1 MKRNK
6 IGGIIF
12 TIFIVVVIAVS
23 IIQSNRGRVSVEE
36 EVTTGKGSNISLIE
50 LDGTIAGS
58 SGLSG
63 SGIISP
69 KDVESLLNEAK
80 KDSSSALIISINSP
94 GGSVEPTQEIYN
106 SIERFKEKSGKKV
119 YVWMKEVAASG
130 GYYLSCSADKIVAMP
145 TTLTGSIGVIM
156 NLVNSEELLKKIG
169 VSLYTIKSGK
179 YKDMGSISR
188 PLTNEERA
196 IFQNIIDESYNQ
208 FLKVVSEGRNIPLDQ
223 LKNLAQGQVFTGI
236 KAKEVG
242 LIDEVGDLEDTIAL
256 VKKDLNIK
264 GEPKIITHKKRVSF
278 FSLLEN
284 VIPYT
289 QLDLL
294 KSLKPL
300 TVEYMM
306 VP

>member
-12 TIFIVVVIAVS
+12 TIFIIVVIAVS
-23 IIQSNRGRVSVEE
+23 IIQSNRGKVSVEE
-36 EVTTGKGSNISLIE
+36 EVTIGKGNNISLIE
-50 LDGTIAGS
+50 LEGTIAGS
-58 SGLSG
+58 SSLMGD
-63 SGIISP
+63 GIISP
-69 KDVESLLNEAK
+69 QEVDSLLNEAK
-80 KDSSSALIISINSP
+80 KDSSAALIISINSP

-119 YVWMKEVAASG
+119 YVWMKEIAASG
-130 GYYLSCSADKIVAMP
+130 GYYLSCGADKIVAMP

-242 LIDEVGDLEDTIAL
+242 LIDEIGDLEDTIAL
-256 VKKDLNIK
+256 VKKDLNLK
-264 GEPKIITHKKRVSF
+264 GEPKIITHKRRVSF

-300 TVEYMM
+300 TIEYLM

>member
-12 TIFIVVVIAVS
+12 TIFIIVVIAVS
-23 IIQSNRGRVSVEE
+23 IIQSNRGKVSVEE
-36 EVTTGKGSNISLIE
+36 EVTIGKGNNISLIE
-50 LDGTIAGS
+50 LEGTIAGS
-58 SGLSG
+58 SSLMGD
-63 SGIISP
+63 GIISP
-69 KDVESLLNEAK
+69 QEVDSLLNEAK
-80 KDSSSALIISINSP
+80 KDSSAALIISINSP

-130 GYYLSCSADKIVAMP
+130 GYYLSCGADKIVAMP

>member
-12 TIFIVVVIAVS
+12 TIFIIVVIAVS
-23 IIQSNRGRVSVEE
+23 IIQSNKGKVSVEE
-36 EVTTGKGSNISLIE
+36 EVTIEKGNNISLIE
-50 LDGTIAGS
+50 LEGTIAGS
-58 SGLSG
+58 SSLMGD
-63 SGIISP
+63 GIISP
-69 KDVESLLNEAK
+69 QEVESLLNEAK

-130 GYYLSCSADKIVAMP
+130 GYYLSCGADKIVAMP

-242 LIDEVGDLEDTIAL
+242 LIDEIGDLEDTIAL
-256 VKKDLNIK
+256 VKKDLNLK
-264 GEPKIITHKKRVSF
+264 GEPKIITHKRRVSF

-300 TVEYMM
+300 TIEYLML
-306 VP
+306 P

>member
-12 TIFIVVVIAVS
+12 TIFIIVVIAVS
-23 IIQSNRGRVSVEE
+23 IIQSNRGKVSVEE
-36 EVTTGKGSNISLIE
+36 EVTIGKGNNISLIE
-50 LDGTIAGS
+50 LEGTIAGS
-58 SGLSG
+58 SSLMGD
-63 SGIISP
+63 GIISP
-69 KDVESLLNEAK
+69 QEVESLLNEAK

-130 GYYLSCSADKIVAMP
+130 GYYLSCGADKIVAMP

-242 LIDEVGDLEDTIAL
+242 LIDEIGDLEDTIAL
-256 VKKDLNIK
+256 VKKDLNLK
-264 GEPKIITHKKRVSF
+264 GEPKIITHKRRVSF

-300 TVEYMM
+300 TIAYLML
-306 VP
+306 P

>member
-12 TIFIVVVIAVS
+12 TIFIIVVIAVS
-23 IIQSNRGRVSVEE
+23 IIQSNRGKVSVEE
-36 EVTTGKGSNISLIE
+36 EVTIGKGNNISLIE
-50 LDGTIAGS
+50 LEGTIAGS
-58 SGLSG
+58 SSLMGD
-63 SGIISP
+63 GIISP
-69 KDVESLLNEAK
+69 QEVDSLLNEAK

-119 YVWMKEVAASG
+119 YVWMKEIAASG
-130 GYYLSCSADKIVAMP
+130 GYYLSCGADKIVAMP

-242 LIDEVGDLEDTIAL
+242 LIDEIGDLEDTIAL
-256 VKKDLNIK
+256 VKKDLNLK
-264 GEPKIITHKKRVSF
+264 GEPKIITHKRRVSF

-300 TVEYMM
+300 TIEYLML
-306 VP
+306 P

>member
-1 MKRNK
+1 L
-6 IGGIIF
+6 
-12 TIFIVVVIAVS
+12 TIPIAVS
-23 IIQSNRGRVSVEE
+23 IIQSNRGKVSVEE
-36 EVTTGKGSNISLIE
+36 EVTIGKGNNISLIE
-50 LDGTIAGS
+50 LEGTIAGS
-58 SGLSG
+58 SSLMGD
-63 SGIISP
+63 GIISP
-69 KDVESLLNEAK
+69 QEVDSLLNEAK

-130 GYYLSCSADKIVAMP
+130 GYYLSCGADKIVAMP

-169 VSLYTIKSGK
+169 VSFYTIKSGK

-208 FLKVVSEGRNIPLDQ
+208 FLKVVSEGRNNPLDQ

-242 LIDEVGDLEDTIAL
+242 LIDEIGDLEDTIAL
-256 VKKDLNIK
+256 VKKDLNLK
-264 GEPKIITHKKRVSF
+264 GEPKIITHKRRVSF

-300 TVEYMM
+300 TIEYLM

>member
-12 TIFIVVVIAVS
+12 TIFIIVVIAVS
-23 IIQSNRGRVSVEE
+23 IIQSNRGKVSVEE
-36 EVTTGKGSNISLIE
+36 EVTIGKGNNISLIE
-50 LDGTIAGS
+50 LEGTIAGS
-58 SGLSG
+58 SSLMGD
-63 SGIISP
+63 GIISP
-69 KDVESLLNEAK
+69 QEVDSLLNEAK

-130 GYYLSCSADKIVAMP
+130 GYYLSCGADKIVAMP

-242 LIDEVGDLEDTIAL
+242 LIDEIGDLEDTIAL
-256 VKKDLNIK
+256 VKKDLNLK
-264 GEPKIITHKKRVSF
+264 GEPKIITHKRRVSF

-300 TVEYMM
+300 TIEYLM

>member
-12 TIFIVVVIAVS
+12 TIFIIVVIAVS
-23 IIQSNRGRVSVEE
+23 IIQSNRGKVSVEE
-36 EVTTGKGSNISLIE
+36 EVTIGKGNNISLIE
-50 LDGTIAGS
+50 LEGTIAGS
-58 SGLSG
+58 SSLMGD
-63 SGIISP
+63 GIISP
-69 KDVESLLNEAK
+69 QEVESLLNEAK

-130 GYYLSCSADKIVAMP
+130 GYYLSCGADKIVAMP

-242 LIDEVGDLEDTIAL
+242 LIDEIGDLEDTIAL
-256 VKKDLNIK
+256 VKKDLNLK
-264 GEPKIITHKKRVSF
+264 GEPKIITHKRRVSF

-300 TVEYMM
+300 TIEYLML
-306 VP
+306 P

>member
-1 MKRNK
+1 
-6 IGGIIF
+6 
-12 TIFIVVVIAVS
+12 
-23 IIQSNRGRVSVEE
+23 
-36 EVTTGKGSNISLIE
+36 
-50 LDGTIAGS
+50 
-58 SGLSG
+58 
-63 SGIISP
+63 
-69 KDVESLLNEAK
+69 
-80 KDSSSALIISINSP
+80 
-94 GGSVEPTQEIYN
+94 
-106 SIERFKEKSGKKV
+106 
-119 YVWMKEVAASG
+119 
-130 GYYLSCSADKIVAMP
+130 
-145 TTLTGSIGVIM
+145 M

-169 VSLYTIKSGK
+169 VSIYTIKSGE

-196 IFQNIIDESYNQ
+196 IFQNIIDESYDQ
-208 FLKVVSEGRNIPLDQ
+208 FLKVVSKCRNIPLDK
-223 LKNLAQGQVFTGI
+223 LKDLAQGQVFTGI

-264 GEPKIITHKKRVSF
+264 GEPKIITHKKRRSF
-278 FSLLEN
+278 FSLLGN

-300 TVEYMM
+300 TIEYLM

>member
-12 TIFIVVVIAVS
+12 TIFIIVVIAVS
-23 IIQSNRGRVSVEE
+23 IIQSNRGKVSVEE
-36 EVTTGKGSNISLIE
+36 EVTIGKGNNISLIE
-50 LDGTIAGS
+50 LEGTIAGS
-58 SGLSG
+58 SSLMGD
-63 SGIISP
+63 GIISP
-69 KDVESLLNEAK
+69 QEVESLLNEAK

-130 GYYLSCSADKIVAMP
+130 GYYLSCGADKIVAMP

-242 LIDEVGDLEDTIAL
+242 LIDEIGDLEDTIAL
-256 VKKDLNIK
+256 VKKDLNLK
-264 GEPKIITHKKRVSF
+264 GEPKIITHKRRV
-278 FSLLEN
+278 
-284 VIPYT
+284 
-289 QLDLL
+289 
-294 KSLKPL
+294 
-300 TVEYMM
+300 
-306 VP
+306 

>member
-12 TIFIVVVIAVS
+12 TIFIIVVIAVS
-23 IIQSNRGRVSVEE
+23 IIQSNRGKVSVEE
-36 EVTTGKGSNISLIE
+36 EVTIGKGNNISLIE
-50 LDGTIAGS
+50 LEGTIAGS
-58 SGLSG
+58 SSLMGD
-63 SGIISP
+63 GIISP
-69 KDVESLLNEAK
+69 QEVDSLLNEVK
-80 KDSSSALIISINSP
+80 KDSSTALIISINSP

-130 GYYLSCSADKIVAMP
+130 GYYLSCGADKIVAMP

-242 LIDEVGDLEDTIAL
+242 LIDEIGDLEDTIAL
-256 VKKDLNIK
+256 VKKDLNLK
-264 GEPKIITHKKRVSF
+264 GEPKIITHKRRVSF

-300 TVEYMM
+300 TIEYLML
-306 VP
+306 P

>member
-12 TIFIVVVIAVS
+12 TIFIIVVIAVS
-23 IIQSNRGRVSVEE
+23 IIQSNRGKVSVEE
-36 EVTTGKGSNISLIE
+36 EVTIGKGNNISLIE
-50 LDGTIAGS
+50 LEGTIAGS
-58 SGLSG
+58 SSLMGD
-63 SGIISP
+63 GIISP
-69 KDVESLLNEAK
+69 QEVESLLNEAK

-130 GYYLSCSADKIVAMP
+130 GYYLSCGADKIVAMP

-208 FLKVVSEGRNIPLDQ
+208 FLKVVLEGRNIPLDQ

-242 LIDEVGDLEDTIAL
+242 LIDEIGDLEDTIAL
-256 VKKDLNIK
+256 VKKDLNLK
-264 GEPKIITHKKRVSF
+264 GEPKIITHKRRVSF

-300 TVEYMM
+300 TIEYLML
-306 VP
+306 P

>member
-12 TIFIVVVIAVS
+12 TIFIIVVIAVS
-23 IIQSNRGRVSVEE
+23 IIQSNRGKVSVEE
-36 EVTTGKGSNISLIE
+36 EVTIGKGNNISLIE
-50 LDGTIAGS
+50 LEGTIAGS
-58 SGLSG
+58 SSLMGD
-63 SGIISP
+63 GIISP
-69 KDVESLLNEAK
+69 QEVESLLNEAK

-130 GYYLSCSADKIVAMP
+130 GYYLSCGADKIVAMP

-242 LIDEVGDLEDTIAL
+242 LIDEIGDLEDTIAL
-256 VKKDLNIK
+256 VKKDLNLK
-264 GEPKIITHKKRVSF
+264 GEPKIITHKRRVSF

-300 TVEYMM
+300 TIEYLM

>member
-12 TIFIVVVIAVS
+12 TIFIIVVIAVS
-23 IIQSNRGRVSVEE
+23 IIQSNRGKVSVEE
-36 EVTTGKGSNISLIE
+36 EVTIGKGNNISLIE
-50 LDGTIAGS
+50 LEGTIAGS
-58 SGLSG
+58 SSLMGD
-63 SGIISP
+63 GIISP
-69 KDVESLLNEAK
+69 QEVESLLNEAK

-130 GYYLSCSADKIVAMP
+130 GYYLSCGADKIVAMP

-169 VSLYTIKSGK
+169 VSFYTIKSGK

-242 LIDEVGDLEDTIAL
+242 LIDEIGDLEDTIAL
-256 VKKDLNIK
+256 VKKDLNLK
-264 GEPKIITHKKRVSF
+264 GEPKIITHKRRVSF

-300 TVEYMM
+300 TIEYLM

>member
-12 TIFIVVVIAVS
+12 TIFIIVVIAVS
-23 IIQSNRGRVSVEE
+23 IIQSNRGKVSVEE
-36 EVTTGKGSNISLIE
+36 EVTIGKGNNISLIE
-50 LDGTIAGS
+50 LEGTIAGS
-58 SGLSG
+58 SSLMGD
-63 SGIISP
+63 GIISP
-69 KDVESLLNEAK
+69 QEVDSLLNEVK
-80 KDSSSALIISINSP
+80 KDSSTALIISINSP

-130 GYYLSCSADKIVAMP
+130 GYYLSCGADKIVAMP

-242 LIDEVGDLEDTIAL
+242 LIDEIGDLEDTIAL
-256 VKKDLNIK
+256 VKKDLNLK
-264 GEPKIITHKKRVSF
+264 GEPKIITHKRRVSF

-300 TVEYMM
+300 TIEYLM

>member
-12 TIFIVVVIAVS
+12 TIFIIVVIAVS
-23 IIQSNRGRVSVEE
+23 IIQSNKGKVSVEE
-36 EVTTGKGSNISLIE
+36 EVTIEKGNNISLIE
-50 LDGTIAGS
+50 LEGTIAGS
-58 SGLSG
+58 SSLMGD
-63 SGIISP
+63 GIISP
-69 KDVESLLNEAK
+69 QEVDSLLNEVK
-80 KDSSSALIISINSP
+80 KDSSTALIISINSP

-130 GYYLSCSADKIVAMP
+130 GYYLSCGADKIVAMP

-242 LIDEVGDLEDTIAL
+242 LIDEIGDLEDTIAL
-256 VKKDLNIK
+256 VKKDLNLK
-264 GEPKIITHKKRVSF
+264 GEPKIITHKRRVSF

-300 TVEYMM
+300 TIEYLM

>member
-1 MKRNK
+1 
-6 IGGIIF
+6 
-12 TIFIVVVIAVS
+12 
-23 IIQSNRGRVSVEE
+23 
-36 EVTTGKGSNISLIE
+36 
-50 LDGTIAGS
+50 
-58 SGLSG
+58 
-63 SGIISP
+63 
-69 KDVESLLNEAK
+69 
-80 KDSSSALIISINSP
+80 
-94 GGSVEPTQEIYN
+94 
-106 SIERFKEKSGKKV
+106 
-119 YVWMKEVAASG
+119 MKEVAASG
-130 GYYLSCSADKIVAMP
+130 GYYLSCGADKIVAMP

-242 LIDEVGDLEDTIAL
+242 LIDEIGDLEDTIAL
-256 VKKDLNIK
+256 VKKDLNLK
-264 GEPKIITHKKRVSF
+264 GEPKIITHKRRVSF

-300 TVEYMM
+300 TIEYLML
-306 VP
+306 P

>member
-12 TIFIVVVIAVS
+12 TIFIIVVIAVS
-23 IIQSNRGRVSVEE
+23 IIQSNKGKVSVEE
-36 EVTTGKGSNISLIE
+36 EVTIGKGNNISLIE
-50 LDGTIAGS
+50 LEGTIAGS
-58 SGLSG
+58 SSLMGD
-63 SGIISP
+63 GIISP
-69 KDVESLLNEAK
+69 QEVESLLNEAK

-130 GYYLSCSADKIVAMP
+130 GYYLSCGADKIVAMP

-242 LIDEVGDLEDTIAL
+242 LIDEIGDLEDTIAL
-256 VKKDLNIK
+256 VKKDLNLK
-264 GEPKIITHKKRVSF
+264 GEPKIITHKRRVSF

-300 TVEYMM
+300 TIEYLM

>member
-12 TIFIVVVIAVS
+12 TIFIIVVIAVS
-23 IIQSNRGRVSVEE
+23 IIQSNRSKISVEE
-36 EVTTGKGSNISLIE
+36 EVTIGKGNNISLIE
-50 LDGTIAGS
+50 LEGTIAGS
-58 SGLSG
+58 SSLMGD
-63 SGIISP
+63 GIISP
-69 KDVESLLNEAK
+69 QEVDSLLNEVK
-80 KDSSSALIISINSP
+80 KDSSTALIISINSP

-130 GYYLSCSADKIVAMP
+130 GYYLSCGADKIVAMP

-242 LIDEVGDLEDTIAL
+242 LIDEIGDLEDTIAL
-256 VKKDLNIK
+256 VKKDLNLK
-264 GEPKIITHKKRVSF
+264 GEPKIITHKRRVSF

-300 TVEYMM
+300 TIEYLM

>member
-12 TIFIVVVIAVS
+12 TIFIIVVIAVS
-23 IIQSNRGRVSVEE
+23 IIQSNKGKVSVEE
-36 EVTTGKGSNISLIE
+36 EVTIEKGNNISLIE
-50 LDGTIAGS
+50 LEGTIAGS
-58 SGLSG
+58 SSLMGD
-63 SGIISP
+63 GIISP
-69 KDVESLLNEAK
+69 QEVDSLLNEAK

-130 GYYLSCSADKIVAMP
+130 GYYLSCGADKIVAMP

-242 LIDEVGDLEDTIAL
+242 LIDEIGDLEDTIAL
-256 VKKDLNIK
+256 VKKDLNLK
-264 GEPKIITHKKRVSF
+264 GEPKIITHKRRVSF

-300 TVEYMM
+300 TIEYLM

>member
-12 TIFIVVVIAVS
+12 TIFIIVVIAVS
-23 IIQSNRGRVSVEE
+23 IIQSNKGKVSVEE
-36 EVTTGKGSNISLIE
+36 EVTIEKGNNISLIE
-50 LDGTIAGS
+50 LEGTIAGS
-58 SGLSG
+58 SSLMGD
-63 SGIISP
+63 GIISP
-69 KDVESLLNEAK
+69 QEVDSLLNEAK

-130 GYYLSCSADKIVAMP
+130 GYYLSCGADKIVAMP

-208 FLKVVSEGRNIPLDQ
+208 FLKVVSEGRNNPLDQ

-242 LIDEVGDLEDTIAL
+242 LIDEIGDLEDTIAL
-256 VKKDLNIK
+256 VKKDLNLK
-264 GEPKIITHKKRVSF
+264 GEPKIITHKRRVSF

-300 TVEYMM
+300 TIEYLM